1 MKQLTLKFKDMA
13 TKFYN
18 ENHIAEIKNNKV
30 ISFVEKSQFSSVALF
45 KAFEYKDLDMKSQIA
60 IVTYSGLTNYHSMY
74 NAVYKGQE
82 GVDFFSFTDSVSA
95 LNKMN
100 ELRNQIINNK

>member
-18 ENHIAEIKNNKV
+18 ENHIAEIKNDKV

>member
-1 MKQLTLKFKDMA
+1 MA

-18 ENHIAEIKNNKV
+18 ENHIAEIKNDKV

-45 KAFEYKDLDMKSQIA
+45 KAFEHIDFDMNKQIA
-60 IVTYSGLTNYHSMY
+60 IVTYSGLTNYANMY
-74 NAVYKGQE
+74 KAVFNGQE
-82 GVDFFSFTDSVSA
+82 GVDYFLFTDSASA

-100 ELRNQIINNK
+100 ELRNQIINNKDLSTF

>member
-1 MKQLTLKFKDMA
+1 MA
-13 TKFYN
+13 PKFYN

-45 KAFEYKDLDMKSQIA
+45 KAFEYKDLDMKNQIA
-60 IVTYSGLTNYHSMY
+60 IVTYSGLTNYPNMY
-74 NAVYKGQE
+74 KAVFNGKE
-82 GVDFFSFTDSVSA
+82 GVDFFLFTDSESA

-100 ELRNQIINNK
+100 ELRNQIITNK

>member
-1 MKQLTLKFKDMA
+1 MA

-82 GVDFFSFTDSVSA
+82 GVDFFSFTDSESA

>member
-1 MKQLTLKFKDMA
+1 MA

-45 KAFEYKDLDMKSQIA
+45 KAFEYNDLDMNKQIA
-60 IVTYSGLTNYHSMY
+60 IVTYSGLTNYPNMY
-74 NAVYKGQE
+74 NAVFNGQE
-82 GVDFFSFTDSVSA
+82 GVDFFSFTDSISA

-100 ELRNQIINNK
+100 ELRKQIINNK

>member
-1 MKQLTLKFKDMA
+1 ME

-18 ENHIAEIKNNKV
+18 ENHISEIKNDKV

-45 KAFEYKDLDMKSQIA
+45 KAFEHVDLDMNRQIA
-60 IVTYSGLTNYHSMY
+60 IVTYSGLTNYPNMS
-74 NAVYKGQE
+74 NAVFKGHE
-82 GVDFFSFTDSVSA
+82 AVDFFLFSDSASA